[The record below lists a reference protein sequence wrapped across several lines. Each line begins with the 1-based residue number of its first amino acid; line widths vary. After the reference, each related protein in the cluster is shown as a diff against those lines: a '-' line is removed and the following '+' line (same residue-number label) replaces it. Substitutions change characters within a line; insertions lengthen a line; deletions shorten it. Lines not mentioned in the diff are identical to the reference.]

1 MDRKRDR
8 VLAIIRR
15 SKRTPYNDPSI
26 PPQPATFLGLA
37 LELRLATY
45 GQVLAAEL
53 PIRLRRAPRYL
64 GRSSAKEYQ
73 LAAIVCVNRQLYSEA
88 LPVLYEVNTISID
101 HVALNPM
108 KMPFR
113 TPLISSFRV
122 SHWSLDA
129 KEQQE
134 LQKRSVRL
142 SRMLRSDKPYRPLQW
157 LELVK
162 MLKQWPRLRKVRV
175 ELYQYQGFH
184 GLHEEL
190 YLAQVW
196 SEVRCRGG
204 DILFEERIIGA
215 HVPTHL
221 DIRVQDRFLADV
233 WRIYLEISSR
243 APLPPTVLAWK
254 ASRQLIH
261 AIPEK
266 VKAGRPDVV
275 AMIHMAHLISMYDQN
290 HMVPVALAQIVWETS
305 TIVDYRTI
313 EAVGNAEMTARFTR
327 ALAVVLQQRP

>member
-134 LQKRSVRL
+134 LQKRS
-142 SRMLRSDKPYRPLQW
+142 W

>member
-8 VLAIIRR
+8 VLALVRR
-15 SKRTPYNDPSI
+15 SKQSPYNDPLT
-26 PPQPATFLGLA
+26 PPKLATFLGLA
-37 LELRLATY
+37 LELRLAIY
-45 GQVLAAEL
+45 EQVLAAEL

-64 GRSSAKEYQ
+64 GRRSDKKYQ
-73 LAAIVCVNRQLYSEA
+73 LAAIVCVNRQGHSEA

-101 HVALNPM
+101 HVALNPR
-108 KMPFR
+108 KFPFR

-122 SHWSLDA
+122 THWSLDP

-142 SRMLRSDKPYRPLQW
+142 SQMLRSDKPDRPLQW
-157 LELVK
+157 LELVE

-190 YLAQVW
+190 YLAQLW
-196 SEVRCRGG
+196 SEARCRGG
-204 DILFEERIIGA
+204 DMLFEERIVGA

-221 DIRVQDRFLADV
+221 DIRVQDRFLADT
-233 WRIYLEISSR
+233 WRLCLEISSGADL
-243 APLPPTVLAWK
+243 APTMLAWK
-254 ASRQLIH
+254 ASRQLIR
-261 AIPEK
+261 ANPEK
-266 VKAGRPDVV
+266 FKVGRPDIVM
-275 AMIHMAHLISMYDQN
+275 MIHMIHLISEHDQDG
-290 HMVPVALAQIVWETS
+290 MVPVALAQIVWERS
-305 TIVDYRTI
+305 TVVDYRTI
-313 EAVGNAEMTARFTR
+313 EAVGDAEMIARFTR

>member
-37 LELRLATY
+37 LELRLAIY

-134 LQKRSVRL
+134 LQKRS
-142 SRMLRSDKPYRPLQW
+142 W

-221 DIRVQDRFLADV
+221 DIRVHDRFLADV
-233 WRIYLEISSR
+233 WRICLEISSR

-266 VKAGRPDVV
+266 VKVGRPDVV

-305 TIVDYRTI
+305 TI
-313 EAVGNAEMTARFTR
+313 
-327 ALAVVLQQRP
+327 